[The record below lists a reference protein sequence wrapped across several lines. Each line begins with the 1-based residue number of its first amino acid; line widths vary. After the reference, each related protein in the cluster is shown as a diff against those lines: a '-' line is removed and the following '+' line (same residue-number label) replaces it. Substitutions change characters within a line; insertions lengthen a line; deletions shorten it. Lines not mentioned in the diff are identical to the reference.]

1 MRFLLDACAASRRLR
16 DALSALGHDV
26 RSARGELAR
35 ASDEALLAL
44 AYEEGRVLVTED
56 KDFGELVF
64 LRRLPHPCIVRL
76 VELRVTEQVDAMRDL
91 IERHGH
97 ALRAGAIVVVTR
109 RGCGYGRRN
118 SGKGSMA
125 EAAGTSERGRELCQD
140 LQRRIGT
147 LFTCSVHGDYQRI
160 RTPYLYPD
168 GDNIDLFCK
177 VDGDTVT
184 VSDLAETTGWL
195 RMQSAA
201 LRRSPKQTRLIEDA
215 CVTHGIEFYRG
226 MLQARCRPGDELAQ
240 VVTRVAPA
248 ALRVSDLWFTF
259 RTQAIESITDEVADF
274 LNERELAFDRA
285 EKLVG
290 RSGRGWTVDF
300 HVRAERRSSLVQVLS
315 TGNRAA
321 AHRVSEHV
329 LAAWHDL
336 NHLVAGPEALT
347 FVSLFDD
354 TADVWAD
361 EDFRL
366 VEPLSTLAR
375 WSRPDEFA
383 AVLSEAA

>member
-1 MRFLLDACAASRRLR
+1 MDASR
-16 DALSALGHDV
+16 
-26 RSARGELAR
+26 
-35 ASDEALLAL
+35 
-44 AYEEGRVLVTED
+44 
-56 KDFGELVF
+56 
-64 LRRLPHPCIVRL
+64 I
-76 VELRVTEQVDAMRDL
+76 
-91 IERHGH
+91 
-97 ALRAGAIVVVTR
+97 
-109 RGCGYGRRN
+109 
-118 SGKGSMA
+118 
-125 EAAGTSERGRELCQD
+125 CQD
-140 LQRRIGT
+140 LQRNIGA
-147 LFTCSVHGDYQRI
+147 LFTCSEQGDYQRI

-177 VDGDTVT
+177 VEGETVT

-195 RMQSAA
+195 RMQTAA
-201 LRRSPKQTRLIEDA
+201 LRRSPKQTQLIADA

-240 VVTRVAPA
+240 VVTRVAQA
-248 ALRVSDLWFTF
+248 AFRVSDLWFTF
-259 RTQAIESITDEVADF
+259 RTQAVQSIMDEIADF
-274 LNERELAFDRA
+274 LTEREFGFDRA

-300 HVRAERRSSLVQVLS
+300 HVRTERRSSLVHVLS

-321 AHRVSEHV
+321 AHRVCEHV

-336 NHLVAGPEALT
+336 NYLVAGPEALT

-366 VEPLSTLAR
+366 VEPLSTVSH

-383 AVLSEAA
+383 AVLREAA

>member
-1 MRFLLDACAASRRLR
+1 MDA
-16 DALSALGHDV
+16 
-26 RSARGELAR
+26 
-35 ASDEALLAL
+35 
-44 AYEEGRVLVTED
+44 
-56 KDFGELVF
+56 
-64 LRRLPHPCIVRL
+64 
-76 VELRVTEQVDAMRDL
+76 
-91 IERHGH
+91 RHRCH
-97 ALRAGAIVVVTR
+97 
-109 RGCGYGRRN
+109 
-118 SGKGSMA
+118 
-125 EAAGTSERGRELCQD
+125 D
-140 LQRRIGT
+140 LQRRLGA
-147 LFTCSVHGDYQRI
+147 LFTCSKHGEYERI

-168 GDNIDLFCK
+168 GDIIDLFCK

-201 LRRSPKQTRLIEDA
+201 LRRSPKQKGLIEDV
-215 CVTHGIEFYRG
+215 CVTHGIELYRG
-226 MLQARCRPGDELAQ
+226 MLQGRCRPGDDLAQ
-240 VVTRVAPA
+240 VVTRVAQA
-248 ALRVSDLWFTF
+248 ALRVSDLWFTL
-259 RTQAIESITDEVADF
+259 RTQAVASITDEVADF
-274 LNERELAFDRA
+274 LTERRLGFDRA

-300 HVRAERRSSLVQVLS
+300 HVRTVRRSSLVQVLS

-354 TADVWAD
+354 TADVWSD

-366 VEPLSTLAR
+366 VECLSTVSR
-375 WSRPDEFA
+375 WSRPDEFE
-383 AVLSEAA
+383 AVLSQAA

>member
-1 MRFLLDACAASRRLR
+1 MDASNA
-16 DALSALGHDV
+16 
-26 RSARGELAR
+26 
-35 ASDEALLAL
+35 
-44 AYEEGRVLVTED
+44 
-56 KDFGELVF
+56 
-64 LRRLPHPCIVRL
+64 
-76 VELRVTEQVDAMRDL
+76 
-91 IERHGH
+91 
-97 ALRAGAIVVVTR
+97 
-109 RGCGYGRRN
+109 
-118 SGKGSMA
+118 
-125 EAAGTSERGRELCQD
+125 CQD
-140 LQRRIGT
+140 LQSRIGA
-147 LFTCSVHGDYQRI
+147 LFTCSEHGNYQRI

-177 VDGDTVT
+177 IDRDTLT

-195 RMQSAA
+195 RGQSAA
-201 LRRSPKQTRLIEDA
+201 LRRSPKHIRLIEDA

-240 VVTRVAPA
+240 VVTRAAQA
-248 ALRVSDLWFTF
+248 ALRVSGLWFTF
-259 RTQAIESITDEVADF
+259 RTQAVESIADEVADF
-274 LNERELAFDRA
+274 LTERELGFDSA

-300 HVRAERRSSLVQVLS
+300 HVRTERRSSLVQVVQVLS

-336 NHLVAGPEALT
+336 NHLAAGPEALT

-354 TADVWAD
+354 TVDVWAD

-366 VEPLSTLAR
+366 VEPLSTVSR

>member
-1 MRFLLDACAASRRLR
+1 MDAHR
-16 DALSALGHDV
+16 
-26 RSARGELAR
+26 
-35 ASDEALLAL
+35 
-44 AYEEGRVLVTED
+44 
-56 KDFGELVF
+56 
-64 LRRLPHPCIVRL
+64 
-76 VELRVTEQVDAMRDL
+76 M
-91 IERHGH
+91 
-97 ALRAGAIVVVTR
+97 
-109 RGCGYGRRN
+109 
-118 SGKGSMA
+118 
-125 EAAGTSERGRELCQD
+125 CQD
-140 LQRRIGT
+140 LQRSMGA
-147 LFTCSVHGDYQRI
+147 LFTCSEQGGHVRI

-177 VDGDTVT
+177 VVDETVT

-201 LRRSPKQTRLIEDA
+201 LRRSPKQKRLIEDT

-226 MLQARCRPGDELAQ
+226 MLQARCRPGDELAP
-240 VVTRVAPA
+240 VVTRVAQA

-259 RTQAIESITDEVADF
+259 RTQAILSITDEVASF
-274 LNERELAFDRA
+274 LTEREIGFEREERLA
-285 EKLVG
+285 G
-290 RSGRGWTVDF
+290 RSGRGWRVDF
-300 HVRAERRSSLVQVLS
+300 HVRTDLRSSLVQVLS

-321 AHRVSEHV
+321 AHGVAERV

-336 NHLVAGPEALT
+336 NHLAPGPEALT

-366 VEPLSTLAR
+366 VEPLSTVSR